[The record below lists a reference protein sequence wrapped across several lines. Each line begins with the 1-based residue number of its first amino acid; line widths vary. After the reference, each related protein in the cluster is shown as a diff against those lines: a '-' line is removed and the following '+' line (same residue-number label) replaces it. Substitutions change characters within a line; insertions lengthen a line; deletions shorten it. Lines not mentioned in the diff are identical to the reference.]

1 MAKISGSR
9 SELVANKNSNSERL
23 VSVKVNS
30 GNVSE
35 AVLHQR
41 LLQDGQLA
49 GMKFCCVPNPD
60 VKLYIL
66 YLTLVVKRINVR

>member
-1 MAKISGSR
+1 M
-9 SELVANKNSNSERL
+9 VANKNSNSERL

-41 LLQDGQLA
+41 LLQGGQLA
-49 GMKFCCVPNPD
+49 CAKSGRQTI
-60 VKLYIL
+60 YIVFDL
-66 YLTLVVKRINVR
+66 GYKTD